1 MEPNDLIAVART
13 LAAGGNASNPGGT
26 TDTELR
32 RAVSCAYYAIFHT
45 LCCAYADVMTGPNPV
60 NQLGRQLW
68 NMAYRTLD
76 HGPIRNKCNDS
87 GSMSLFSPNLRRLAI
102 TLVNLQQRRH
112 EADYDPGGTFD
123 QTQVTQII
131 DDAEDALAGFN
142 NTPPDEI
149 RLSSRTS
156 RPGPDG
162 HKEGRIALCPE
173 YPPTSIRP

>member
-13 LAAGGNASNPGGT
+13 LAGGGNASDPNET

-45 LCCAYADVMTGPNPV
+45 LCRACADVMVGPQASS
-60 NQLGRQLW
+60 QLEQGLW
-68 NMAYRTLD
+68 NMAYRTID
-76 HGPIRNKCNDS
+76 HGPDRNKCSDAD
-87 GSMSLFSPNLRRLAI
+87 GMSRFSPDLRRFAI

-112 EADYDPGGTFD
+112 EADYDPGTIFD

-142 NTPPDEI
+142 NGPPDEI
-149 RLSSRTS
+149 RLFITYLTS
-156 RPGPDG
+156 RA
-162 HKEGRIALCPE
+162 RR
-173 YPPTSIRP
+173 S